1 MAGRQCPI
9 TFSRFNRSAAKKH
22 FVFPYRNSPDNVEGI
37 FVENFSAGS
46 TNIAFVI
53 VALGN
58 LPFDW
63 GAALCAEKNGFLL
76 IPISEY
82 EGEAGKQ
89 SLPEEALAV

>member
-63 GAALCAEKNGFLL
+63 GAALCAEKNWLFTHTDLR
-76 IPISEY
+76 
-82 EGEAGKQ
+82 
-89 SLPEEALAV
+89 V